1 FGLLYLV
8 TSMANFAYVVVD
20 WGQGSYLIREVARRP
35 ERAGDLLGTS
45 LLLRLAGAGL
55 VILPPLLVAWVLG
68 YDARTRE
75 LALVMLAATL
85 PFVLVQRYSVV
96 FRGRERMDY
105 EAVVTVLAKAL
116 TLALTMA
123 ALAAGGG
130 LLAAI
135 VAQGVATLGALAV
148 SVYFLRRLRIP
159 PLTTS
164 RATSRELVV
173 GGTPFAAMVLT
184 IQAQSYV
191 DAVVL
196 SKLAPAVVLVWFGAA
211 PNAMNALITPA
222 STLGT
227 AAFPRLARTA
237 SDPVRFQ
244 RTLRAALRPLLGLG
258 ALAAAGTYLF
268 ADVAVGTIYGGAS
281 F

>member
-1 FGLLYLV
+1 LLGQVATTALSIVLNAVLARSLGAADFGLLYLV

-55 VILPPLLVAWVLG
+55 VILPTLLVAWVLG

-135 VAQGVATLGALAV
+135 VA
-148 SVYFLRRLRIP
+148 
-159 PLTTS
+159 
-164 RATSRELVV
+164 
-173 GGTPFAAMVLT
+173 
-184 IQAQSYV
+184 
-191 DAVVL
+191 
-196 SKLAPAVVLVWFGAA
+196 
-211 PNAMNALITPA
+211 
-222 STLGT
+222 
-227 AAFPRLARTA
+227 
-237 SDPVRFQ
+237 
-244 RTLRAALRPLLGLG
+244 
-258 ALAAAGTYLF
+258 
-268 ADVAVGTIYGGAS
+268 
-281 F
+281 